1 VLPGHLRCSSG
12 ADNSIITA
20 AGGKKKDEALRETR
34 ANLLYWRV
42 MSGNERHQVETGA
55 RNVLL
60 LACYEL
66 GHQPLSLAWPLAA
79 LRGDGWAVAA
89 QDLSLEALDERLVGE
104 AGFVGI
110 AVPMHTALRL
120 GVAAAR
126 RVRALNPDAHI
137 CFYGLY
143 AWMNGDYLLQDTQL
157 ADSVVAGEVEDVLRR
172 LVAALAAGEPASS
185 VPGVTT
191 VAAQGAPVL
200 ERLALPVPDR
210 TGLPPLDRY
219 AHYMHGGQATPAGY
233 VEASRGCLHTC
244 RHCPVVPV
252 YGGRFFVVPVDTVLA
267 DVRQQVAVGAGHIM
281 FGDPDFLNGPG
292 HALRVA
298 EALHAEFPHLTFDF
312 TTKVEHLLERQTLLP
327 RLRELGAS
335 FVVSA
340 FEATSDRVLA
350 ELHKGHTVADMDRAL
365 AILDEAGLPVQ
376 PTWVPFT
383 PWTTLDDYVHML
395 GWIRS
400 RGLIAHVPPVQLC
413 IRLLIP
419 PHSALLDAGPRPS
432 WLGAL
437 DSANF
442 TYTWTHPDP
451 RMDALQQEVAVLVE
465 LEAERGNDQ
474 IFRRVEQVAAELA
487 GMPAPVWAPP
497 LVPDLP
503 PPRLTEDWFC

>member
-1 VLPGHLRCSSG
+1 MTGNGHTDG
-12 ADNSIITA
+12 KAKAD
-20 AGGKKKDEALRETR
+20 K
-34 ANLLYWRV
+34 
-42 MSGNERHQVETGA
+42 
-55 RNVLL
+55 VLL

-66 GHQPLSLAWPLAA
+66 GHQPLSIAWPLAA
-79 LRGDGWAVAA
+79 LRGDGFEVAA
-89 QDLSLEALDERLVGE
+89 QDLSLEALDEALVTG
-104 AGFVGI
+104 ASLVGI

-120 GVAAAR
+120 GVTIAR
-126 RVRALNPDAHI
+126 RVRALNPAAHI

-143 AWMNGDYLLQDTQL
+143 AWINGDYLLHEAHL
-157 ADSVVAGEVEDVLRR
+157 ADSVIAGEVEDVLRR
-172 LVAALAAGEPASS
+172 LVAALAAGEPAAS
-185 VPGVTT
+185 VAGVTT
-191 VAAQGAPVL
+191 ATVQGAPVL

-210 TGLPPLDRY
+210 SGLPPLERY
-219 AHYMHGGQATPAGY
+219 AHYMHNGQAKPAGY

-252 YGGRFFVVPVDTVLA
+252 YGGRFFVVPVETVLA
-267 DVRQQVAVGAGHIM
+267 DVRQQVAAGAGHIT

-298 EALHAEFPHLTFDF
+298 EALHAEFPYVTFDF
-312 TTKVEHLLERQTLLP
+312 TTKVEHLLERQALLP

-350 ELHKGHTVADMDRAL
+350 ELQKGHTVADMDRAL

-383 PWTTLDDYVHML
+383 PWTTLADYVHML

-419 PHSALLDAGPRPS
+419 PHSALLDGGPPSS

-437 DSANF
+437 DSGNF

-451 RMDALQQEVAVLVE
+451 RMDALQQEVAAMVE
-465 LEAERGNDQ
+465 LAGEASSTHT
-474 IFRRVEQVAAELA
+474 FRAVEELAAGLA
-487 GMPAPVWAPP
+487 GMPAPTWSPP
-497 LVPDLP
+497 RIPDLP